1 MGNSTFPILSHG
13 ELMKNQLTTVNKLLL
28 IDGLFEGGRMFVGAT
43 SVSYLLHSGLSLSNV
58 ALLKSIQAIVLI
70 LAELPTGIFAD
81 AMGRRLSLI
90 LSSCLSVLGFCLFI
104 FGSGLT
110 SFIAAE
116 SLTALSLC
124 FWSGAYE
131 AFAIDKGNL
140 NDSTLDDFFHK
151 NSTINSALVLIFGML
166 GGWLGS
172 IGLQWPYLGAILAFI
187 TLIITLFHIETDKS
201 LSQITSNNNKS
212 WFQESL
218 LSLKHQFKVQLNI
231 IFSKD
236 ILSKGL
242 LGFVLVQILV
252 QFLVQPILHYWQPFF
267 TSINTNISSIEL
279 GYIFAT
285 YSGTSVF
292 SGIMAS
298 FLSTK
303 KWFRTIS
310 STWFLFALC
319 SILYIILAREV
330 KFAFAILF
338 FALLQ
343 GILSMAR
350 TSLSARLNSRI
361 PNNSRAS
368 VLSLISLLS
377 RFGMITSLS
386 LLAQFASPQIMFFRY
401 SLIGFT
407 ILIFTALILIT
418 KFIKKETYNGHTKK
432 IDNAGS

>member
-1 MGNSTFPILSHG
+1 MGDSSFPIFSHG
-13 ELMKNQLTTVNKLLL
+13 ESMKNLLTTFNKLLL

-90 LSSCLSVLGFCLFI
+90 LSSCLSVFGFCLFF
-104 FGSGLT
+104 FGSSLA

-116 SLTALSLC
+116 SLTAMSLC

-131 AFAIDKGNL
+131 AFAIDKGKL
-140 NDSTLDDFFHK
+140 NDSTLDEFFHK
-151 NSTINSALVLIFGML
+151 NSTINSLLVLIFGML

-187 TLIITLFHIETDKS
+187 ILIITLFQFETEKS
-201 LSQITSNNNKS
+201 LYQITTTNNKS

-236 ILSKGL
+236 IVSKGL
-242 LGFVLVQILV
+242 FGFVIMQILV

-267 TSINTNISSIEL
+267 TSINTNVSSIEL

-285 YSGTSVF
+285 YCGASVA

-298 FLSTK
+298 FLSKK

-310 STWFLFALC
+310 STWSLFALC
-319 SILYIILAREV
+319 SILYITLAHEIE
-330 KFAFAILF
+330 FTFAIIF

-343 GILSMAR
+343 GILNMAR

-361 PNNSRAS
+361 PSYSRATI
-368 VLSLISLLS
+368 LSLISLLS

-386 LLAQFASPQIMFFRY
+386 LLAQFASPQIMFTCY
-401 SLIGFT
+401 SYIGFT
-407 ILIFTALILIT
+407 VLIFTALILLT
-418 KFIKKETYNGHTKK
+418 KFSKKETYNGYTKK
-432 IDNAGS
+432 IDIAGT

>member
-279 GYIFAT
+279 DLQY
-285 YSGTSVF
+285 
-292 SGIMAS
+292 S
-298 FLSTK
+298 FLQ
-303 KWFRTIS
+303 
-310 STWFLFALC
+310 L
-319 SILYIILAREV
+319 
-330 KFAFAILF
+330 
-338 FALLQ
+338 
-343 GILSMAR
+343 
-350 TSLSARLNSRI
+350 
-361 PNNSRAS
+361 
-368 VLSLISLLS
+368 
-377 RFGMITSLS
+377 
-386 LLAQFASPQIMFFRY
+386 
-401 SLIGFT
+401 
-407 ILIFTALILIT
+407 
-418 KFIKKETYNGHTKK
+418 
-432 IDNAGS
+432 

>member
-1 MGNSTFPILSHG
+1 M
-13 ELMKNQLTTVNKLLL
+13 
-28 IDGLFEGGRMFVGAT
+28 
-43 SVSYLLHSGLSLSNV
+43 
-58 ALLKSIQAIVLI
+58 
-70 LAELPTGIFAD
+70 
-81 AMGRRLSLI
+81 
-90 LSSCLSVLGFCLFI
+90 
-104 FGSGLT
+104 
-110 SFIAAE
+110 
-116 SLTALSLC
+116 SLC

-285 YSGTSVF
+285 YSRHNGKFFIYKEMVSNNIIYLVF
-292 SGIMAS
+292 ICTLFNSIHN
-298 FLSTK
+298 FST
-303 KWFRTIS
+303 
-310 STWFLFALC
+310 
-319 SILYIILAREV
+319 
-330 KFAFAILF
+330 
-338 FALLQ
+338 
-343 GILSMAR
+343 
-350 TSLSARLNSRI
+350 
-361 PNNSRAS
+361 
-368 VLSLISLLS
+368 
-377 RFGMITSLS
+377 
-386 LLAQFASPQIMFFRY
+386 
-401 SLIGFT
+401 
-407 ILIFTALILIT
+407 
-418 KFIKKETYNGHTKK
+418 
-432 IDNAGS
+432 